1 MLTSIQTARPVANR
15 DVSKSTILIVDDV
28 RHNVQVLS
36 QLVRNEG
43 HRVIAAFDGN
53 DALALARKRKPDLV
67 LMDVLM
73 PEMDGYSVCEQFK
86 KDPILREIPIIFLSA
101 LSDVESKV
109 RGFEVGGVD
118 YITKPF
124 HQEEVVARINL
135 HLTLKN
141 LEQERE
147 RYIAELK
154 IRERNLEIAN
164 REKDEVIRIVS
175 HDIRNPLT
183 GIIGVANIL
192 RSEDGYS
199 KEEVD
204 GMLEIIEQ
212 SGYKLLDLVKDILEV
227 ESTKAGSLQLNLR
240 EVSLQE
246 LLDQVIELHQP
257 TALTKSINLRFMKDD
272 RVPAMLI
279 DPQKI
284 NQAISNLVANSL
296 KFTGA
301 GGSIKLILKFDEES
315 NDELPVI
322 VEVKDTG
329 IGIPE
334 DRLPTLFDS
343 IKRHRGTGTKGEKGT
358 GIGLDIVKQFI
369 ELHGGNIS
377 VTSTEGKGTSF
388 KLELPYKTE
397 KTHV

>member
-1 MLTSIQTARPVANR
+1 MGKR
-15 DVSKSTILIVDDV
+15 DVSKSTILIVDDIH
-28 RHNVQVLS
+28 HNVQVLS

-43 HRVIAAFDGN
+43 HNVIAAFDGK
-53 DALALARKRKPDLV
+53 DALALARKRRPDLV
-67 LMDVLM
+67 LLDVLM
-73 PEMDGYSVCEQFK
+73 PELDGYGVCEQFK
-86 KDPILREIPIIFLSA
+86 KDPVLREIPIIFLSA
-101 LSDVESKV
+101 LSDVDSKV
-109 RGFEVGGVD
+109 RGFEVGGLD

-124 HQEEVVARINL
+124 HQEEVIARINL

-154 IRERNLEIAN
+154 IRERNLELAN

-227 ESTKAGSLQLNLR
+227 ESTKAGSLQLNMKEVDLR
-240 EVSLQE
+240 E
-246 LLDQVIELHQP
+246 LLAQVIELHQP
-257 TALTKSINLRFMKDD
+257 TALTKSINLRFTKDEW
-272 RVPAMLI
+272 VPPILI

-301 GGSIKLILKFDEES
+301 GGSI
-315 NDELPVI
+315 ELSLRYDDDPGSECPVI
-322 VEVKDTG
+322 IEVRDTG

-334 DRLPTLFDS
+334 ERLPTLFDS
-343 IKRHRGTGTKGEKGT
+343 IKRHRETGTKGEKGS
-358 GIGLDIVKQFI
+358 GIGLDIVKRFI
-369 ELHGGNIS
+369 ELHGGSIS
-377 VTSTEGKGTSF
+377 VKSTEGKGTAF
-388 KLELPYKTE
+388 TLELPYKIE
-397 KTHV
+397 RDAKLKDLG

>member
-1 MLTSIQTARPVANR
+1 MANR
-15 DVSKSTILIVDDV
+15 EVSKSTILIVDDV

-43 HRVIAAFDGN
+43 HRVIAAFDGK
-53 DALALARKRKPDLV
+53 DAFVLAKKRKPDLV
-67 LMDVLM
+67 LLDVLM
-73 PEMDGYSVCEQFK
+73 PEMDGYTVCEQFK

-154 IRERNLEIAN
+154 IRERNLEMAN

-199 KEEVD
+199 KEEID

-227 ESTKAGSLQLNLR
+227 ESTKAGSLQLNLK
-240 EVSLQE
+240 EVDLQD

-257 TALTKSINLRFMKDD
+257 TALTKSINLRFLRDD
-272 RVPAMLI
+272 RVPDMLI

-301 GGSIKLILKFDEES
+301 GGSIDLILKYEES
-315 NDELPVI
+315 GDDLPIVI
-322 VEVKDTG
+322 EVKDTG

-334 DRLPTLFDS
+334 DRLPSLFDS
-343 IKRHRGTGTKGEKGT
+343 MKRHRGTGTKGEKGT

-377 VTSTEGKGTSF
+377 VKSTEGKGTEF
-388 KLELPYKTE
+388 KLELPYKSE
-397 KTHV
+397 KTHA

>member
-1 MLTSIQTARPVANR
+1 MANR
-15 DVSKSTILIVDDV
+15 EVSKSTILIVDDV

-43 HRVIAAFDGN
+43 HRVIAAFDGK
-53 DALALARKRKPDLV
+53 DALILAKKRKPDLV

-154 IRERNLEIAN
+154 IRERNLEMAN

-199 KEEVD
+199 KEEID

-227 ESTKAGSLQLNLR
+227 ESTKAGSLQLNLK
-240 EVSLQE
+240 EVDLQD

-257 TALTKSINLRFMKDD
+257 TALTKSINLRFLRDD
-272 RVPAMLI
+272 RVPQMLI

-301 GGSIKLILKFDEES
+301 GGSIDLILKYDDSSE
-315 NDELPVI
+315 ELPIVI
-322 VEVKDTG
+322 EVKDTG

-334 DRLPTLFDS
+334 DRLPSLFDS
-343 IKRHRGTGTKGEKGT
+343 MKRHRGTGTKGEKGT

-377 VTSTEGKGTSF
+377 VSSTEGKGTAF

-397 KTHV
+397 KNHA

>member
-1 MLTSIQTARPVANR
+1 MANR
-15 DVSKSTILIVDDV
+15 EISKSTILIVDDV

-43 HRVIAAFDGN
+43 HRVIAAFDGK
-53 DALALARKRKPDLV
+53 DALTLARKRKPDLV

-86 KDPILREIPIIFLSA
+86 KDPVLREIPIVFLSA

-109 RGFEVGGVD
+109 RGFEVGGID

-124 HQEEVVARINL
+124 QQEEVVARINL

-154 IRERNLEIAN
+154 IRERNLQMAN

-192 RSEDGYS
+192 RNEDGYT
-199 KEEVD
+199 KEEID

-227 ESTKAGSLQLNLR
+227 ESTKAGSLQLNLK
-240 EVSLQE
+240 EVN
-246 LLDQVIELHQP
+246 LLDLLDKVIELHQP
-257 TALTKSINLRFMKDD
+257 TALTKSINLRFIKDE
-272 RVPAMLI
+272 RVPNMLI

-301 GGSIKLILKFDEES
+301 GGAIDLILKFDETSE
-315 NDELPVI
+315 DHPI
-322 VEVKDTG
+322 IIEVKDTG

-343 IKRHRGTGTKGEKGT
+343 VKRHHGTGTKGEKGT

-377 VTSTEGKGTSF
+377 VSSTEGKGTAF
-388 KLELPYKTE
+388 LLELPYKNE
-397 KTHV
+397 KTHA